1 MLKERK
7 VTDQSS
13 GRNAVAAGTSAV
25 AAIVLVGIGALQFF
39 QGIAALANDEL
50 FVVGIDY
57 VYRFDLTTWGWI
69 HLILGLLVA
78 LVGFALIFGATWS
91 RIAAVVLLALSIVA
105 NFLWIPYYPWWSVI
119 LIAVAALAIWAIASW
134 NPER

>member
-1 MLKERK
+1 M
-7 VTDQSS
+7 TDQSS
-13 GRNAVAAGTSAV
+13 GRNTVAAGTSAV

-39 QGIAALANDEL
+39 QGIAALAKDEL
-50 FVVGIDY
+50 FVVGTDY

-119 LIAVAALAIWAIASW
+119 LIAMAALAIWAIASW
-134 NPER
+134 NPES